1 MNPELYE
8 RYLAKKAK
16 KLGITVEELKAQ
28 GTSSPVKEEEPVQTP
43 PQPAAEPQYVQ
54 RTIQEELSNGQT
66 QENIYQPFNGMQPET
81 VITEVPSYIFGPSK
95 MEEPPKYNDLYI
107 ADINFDGFSDI
118 LFCIGQYGAQGAAY
132 YSCFMWNTEKKCFT
146 LCRDIESVPNLK
158 INAGDKYICG
168 FSRENAV
175 VYVYDIY
182 TWKNGN
188 LKLRYL
194 VYETQDAFTLNRWGD
209 KTAYDVPVLKK
220 AVYKVEEFCNGSRIR
235 QNIVPEL
242 SAELENCIHS
252 AGMHAY
258 RTGI

>member
-1 MNPELYE
+1 MKNYAILNSIF
-8 RYLAKKAK
+8 LIIG
-16 KLGITVEELKAQ
+16 LGCF
-28 GTSSPVKEEEPVQTP
+28 
-43 PQPAAEPQYVQ
+43 PAAAEDMQKIAGVNELCVYYKKQIENNTLVLFIVQ
-54 RTIQEELSNGQT
+54 DTSVMQT
-66 QENIYQPFNGMQPET
+66 VTYTYDE
-81 VITEVPSYIFGPSK
+81 
-95 MEEPPKYNDLYI
+95 EEPPKYNDLYI